1 MDQRINKISIRGRV
15 AYLILCFEQYVTV
28 QYPDR
33 DWKSVDD
40 MMWKICDDSD
50 FIDNSAYRYMEI
62 IPEYLY
68 EFDTYEELDFDY
80 LSEADYEMYK
90 SIIPKDDPDLNTIM
104 HSIYSVAMEYAYTAI
119 PKGAPDVIPYIQA
132 AESALKTKHIVLPSV
147 SALEGFVDEQDWW
160 GDPFDGRYLSK
171 IMKPN
176 NNS

>member
-1 MDQRINKISIRGRV
+1 MDKRINKISIRGRV

-90 SIIPKDDPDLNTIM
+90 WFACQNSGFMSLLM
-104 HSIYSVAMEYAYTAI
+104 
-119 PKGAPDVIPYIQA
+119 
-132 AESALKTKHIVLPSV
+132 V
-147 SALEGFVDEQDWW
+147 SAAHFLRF
-160 GDPFDGRYLSK
+160 FFLLASK
-171 IMKPN
+171 WQFYPKQRAIFPLFQAI
-176 NNS
+176 SAIWA